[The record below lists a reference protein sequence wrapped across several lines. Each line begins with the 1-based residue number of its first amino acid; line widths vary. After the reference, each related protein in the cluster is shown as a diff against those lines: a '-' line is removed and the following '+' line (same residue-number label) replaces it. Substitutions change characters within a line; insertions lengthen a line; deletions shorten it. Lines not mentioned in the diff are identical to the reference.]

1 MSLKKRGSLM
11 KTAILTDSTAY
22 LKETTKNNPNLFI
35 IPIPVIVDGKIYNEG
50 VDIEMGTYY
59 DVLNNSKEFPTTSQP
74 SIGEVLE
81 LFSDLASKGYE
92 RVICIHLSSGIS
104 GFVNNLTGMAPGI
117 DEIKVYPFD
126 SKITSM
132 PMGYMV
138 ESALEMVEAG
148 KEPEEIIERLTMIRD
163 NTEAFLVVDDLNIL
177 VRGGRLKN
185 GAALIGSLLK
195 IKPILKFDDGS
206 IVLSEKIR
214 STKKALSRVEDLMA
228 KRHKKTKTDLKYFII
243 HANSPGIAELEK
255 KEMEEKFPGIEIE
268 IGQIGPVIGT
278 HIGEN
283 AIVFAWCGK

>member
-1 MSLKKRGSLM
+1 M

-22 LKETTKNNPNLFI
+22 INEKIKNHPDLYI

-50 VDIEMGTYY
+50 VDIEMGNYY

-81 LFSDLASKGYE
+81 LFSKLAEKGYE
-92 RVICIHLSSGIS
+92 QVVCIHLSSGIS
-104 GFVNNLTGMAPGI
+104 GFVNNLTAMAPGI
-117 DEIKVYPFD
+117 DDLKVHTFD

-138 ESALEMVEAG
+138 STALEMIEVD
-148 KEPEEIIERLTMIRD
+148 EPAEVILEKLAQIREH
-163 NTEAFLVVDDLNIL
+163 TEAFLVVDDLNIL

-214 STKKALSRVEDLMA
+214 STKKALSRVEDLMS
-228 KRHKKTKTDLKYFII
+228 KRHKKTKEELKYFII
-243 HANSPGIAELEK
+243 HANSLGIAELEK

-268 IGQIGPVIGT
+268 IGEIGPVIGT

-283 AIVFAWCGK
+283 AVVFAWCGK

>member
-1 MSLKKRGSLM
+1 M
-11 KTAILTDSTAY
+11 KTVILTDSTAY
-22 LKETTKNNPNLFI
+22 LTEDLKNNPDLYI

-50 VDIEMGTYY
+50 VDLDLGDYY
-59 DVLNNSKEFPTTSQP
+59 DLLNNSKEFPTTSQP

-81 LFSDLASKGYE
+81 LFSTLATNGYE
-92 RVICIHLSSGIS
+92 QVICIHLSSGIS
-104 GFVNNLTGMAPGI
+104 GFINNLTAMAPGI
-117 DEIKVYPFD
+117 EDIKVHTFD

-138 ESALEMVEAG
+138 RTALELASEGVNAEG
-148 KEPEEIIERLTMIRD
+148 ILERLAKIRE

-214 STKKALSRVEDLMA
+214 STKKALTRVEDLMS
-228 KRHKKTKTDLKYFII
+228 KRHKKTKDELKYFII
-243 HANSPGIAELEK
+243 HANSLAIAELEK